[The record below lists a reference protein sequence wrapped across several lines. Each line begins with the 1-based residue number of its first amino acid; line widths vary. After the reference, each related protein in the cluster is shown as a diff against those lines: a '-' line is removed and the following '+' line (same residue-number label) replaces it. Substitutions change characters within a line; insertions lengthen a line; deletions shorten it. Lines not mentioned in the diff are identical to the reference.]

1 MQTAMRPY
9 VTAGVALLGA
19 GVIAASPITPTALLQ
34 AKAEQAVRL
43 AAASIANI
51 PANLALTVANTPA
64 NELAAINSFA
74 DALFQTG
81 TWWVYTPTNV
91 LGTDPADPP
100 KLKSSAAMGL
110 PFGPGDQTIGQ
121 VLGDQMNIIQEAELP
136 MNAGCTAIP
145 GGCSDP
151 NALLGS
157 MFQVPLSE
165 LMAGYDFGTVINP
178 TDGQP
183 VPWSNTTVRL
193 DPLAPVTTFVNNL
206 MQSPGDV
213 KTVSAGDVGNAGSR
227 VLQGLWVDFYPF
239 VPGSEIFNPDMTYL
253 AYVFRPLAP
262 VLCGCDEPFIP
273 PTFGT
278 TTVPVSSATTS
289 PASPTTIPALDPAP
303 SQPVSGGTGS
313 GPDVSAVATQG
324 VDKLTAIVAKA
335 DRTTTA
341 SPALS
346 GAARSVSGAGITTAA
361 RAVRDAVASGV
372 SGLSVSTGAHRT
384 STAAA
389 TAGNSSTSG
398 EAAASP
404 AETAKSDSAAGK
416 HRKAD

>member
-1 MQTAMRPY
+1 MQAAMRPY
-9 VTAGVALLGA
+9 VTAGAALLGA
-19 GVIAASPITPTALLQ
+19 GVIAVTPIAPTALMQ
-34 AKAEQAVRL
+34 AKVEQAVRF
-43 AAASIANI
+43 AAASVANI
-51 PANLALTVANTPA
+51 PANLALTVVNTPA

-74 DALFQTG
+74 DSLFQTG

-100 KLKSSAAMGL
+100 KLKSSAAMAL

-145 GGCSDP
+145 EACSDP
-151 NALLGS
+151 NAILS
-157 MFQVPLSE
+157 NMFQVPLSQ

-183 VPWSNTTVRL
+183 VPWSNTTVQL

-206 MQSPGDV
+206 MQTPGDV

-239 VPGSEIFNPDMTYL
+239 VPGSEIFNPNMTYL

-278 TTVPVSSATTS
+278 TTLP
-289 PASPTTIPALDPAP
+289 IPALDPAP

-313 GPDVSAVATQG
+313 GPDMSAVAAHG
-324 VDKLTAIVAKA
+324 VDKPKAIAAKPDGATAG
-335 DRTTTA
+335 
-341 SPALS
+341 SPARS
-346 GAARSVSGAGITTAA
+346 AAAGSVSGPGITNAA
-361 RAVRDAVASGV
+361 HAVQNAVNSGV
-372 SGLSVSTGAHRT
+372 SAL
-384 STAAA
+384 TAAPKPSKA
-389 TAGNSSTSG
+389 NGSAGTGDKSGDSSAG
-398 EAAASP
+398 P
-404 AETAKSDSAAGK
+404 ADTAKSNSTAGK
-416 HRKAD
+416 HH